1 MENNKTL
8 FLGTV
13 MDVNDPLN
21 IGRIRVKPTDEQMAF
36 AYPEGW
42 TDADKWGPKDPLI
55 FLPFLPYYLWQIPL
69 VNESVFIIYTNK
81 DERRD
86 ANKFYKQG
94 PITRPWNNRFE
105 T

>member
-21 IGRIRVKPTDEQMAF
+21 IGRVRVKPTDEQMAF

-55 FLPFLPYYLWQIPL
+55 FLL
-69 VNESVFIIYTNK
+69 
-81 DERRD
+81 
-86 ANKFYKQG
+86 
-94 PITRPWNNRFE
+94 
-105 T
+105 